1 MASRKDLFWAFDLGC
16 PSTGV
21 HFYENYGLHLNIK
34 IGNFC
39 FTFKNKEHI
48 RAKTFE
54 TCF

>member
-21 HFYENYGLHLNIK
+21 HFYENYRHLNKK

-48 RAKTFE
+48 RVKTFE